1 MPALPIEAMGSRATI
16 CEPKG
21 ICEGLVTTGWMW
33 DDQVVER
40 SAILLRNFIGFYHQ
54 VIPLRGMTVSSTFS

>member
-1 MPALPIEAMGSRATI
+1 MI

-21 ICEGLVTTGWMW
+21 SREGLVTTGWMW

-40 SAILLRNFIGFYHQ
+40 SAILLGNFIGFYHQ
-54 VIPLRGMTVSSTFS
+54 VIPRSGMTVSPTFP